1 MGQLATL
8 FKDGG
13 SLMYVNLLVWIV
25 AMAIVSE
32 RLFVLLFRLRINEK
46 TFLAAV
52 EKLVMAGNFD
62 RAIKLC
68 TSQEGAA
75 VPRVV
80 RNALVSA
87 RHGGAAVS
95 SAIDEGVAEVMPQV
109 TRRAGILWGIANLA
123 TLIGLVGT
131 VYGLILSFAAVGQA
145 APDQKSILLTQG
157 IAHAMSNTFFGLGI
171 AVQCVFF
178 HMLLSIVTKNLLD
191 SVEISAVK
199 IENILGRR
207 RIAAGGRE
215 TGQPAANA
223 G

>member
-13 SLMYVNLLVWIV
+13 SLMYINLAVWVI
-25 AMAIVSE
+25 AMAVVSE
-32 RLFVLLFRLRINEK
+32 RLYVLSFRLRINEK
-46 TFLAAV
+46 TFIAAV

-68 TSQEGAA
+68 TSQESAA

-80 RNALVSA
+80 RSALVSA

-95 SAIDEGVAEVMPQV
+95 SSIDESVAEVMPQV
-109 TRRAGILWGIANLA
+109 TKRAGLLWGIANLA

-131 VYGLILSFAAVGQA
+131 VYGLILAFEAVGQA
-145 APDQKSILLTQG
+145 APDQKSILLTNG
-157 IAHAMSNTFFGLGI
+157 ISHAMANTFFGLGI

-178 HMLLSIVTKNLLD
+178 HMILSIVTKNVLD
-191 SVEISAVK
+191 SVEVSAVK
-199 IENILGRR
+199 IENILSRR
-207 RIAAGGRE
+207 RIASGGRE

>member
-1 MGQLATL
+1 MTSFATL
-8 FKDGG
+8 FRDGG
-13 SLMYVNLLVWIV
+13 SLMYVNLFVLIV

-32 RLFVLLFRLRINEK
+32 RLFVLLFRLRINDR
-46 TFLAAV
+46 TFLAAI

-68 TSQEGAA
+68 TSQEVAA

-87 RHGGAAVS
+87 RHGGAAVAS
-95 SAIDEGVAEVMPQV
+95 SIDEGVAEVMPQV

-131 VYGLILSFAAVGQA
+131 VYGLILAFAAVGQA
-145 APDQKSILLTQG
+145 APDQKSVLLTQG
-157 IAHAMSNTFFGLGI
+157 IAHAMANTFFGLAI
-171 AVQCVFF
+171 AVTCVFF
-178 HMLLSIVTKNLLD
+178 HMLLSIITKNVLD
-191 SVEISAVK
+191 GVELSAVK

-207 RIAAGGRE
+207 RIATGGRE
-215 TGQPAANA
+215 TGAPAANA